1 MLDGKTVFPLSE
13 ICDGIY
19 SNSELPCGK
28 YNITPPVFIGE
39 NTEISDGADLGPY
52 TVVGDGCFIGEKAF
66 VRGSIMLNKSAAL
79 RGADISGAVM
89 GVNSVAEENSKMS
102 LGSVL
107 CEKTTVGRNMAVGE
121 NVKVTPKPHGGISAP
136 KSQPQAYYYG
146 ENITALGSRG
156 TDSLFGDFD
165 IGLFCKV
172 GRALGSCEFGTRTG
186 IGYDDS
192 VSSAAAVKAVTAGL
206 ISSGSHVF
214 DFGRCF
220 CQKSLFLF
228 FLFSR
233 LRNLHLF
240 GKERYSFGVLR
251 KRRIAVI
258 ARFRAGT

>member
-121 NVKVTPKPHGGISAP
+121 NVKVTPKPHGGVSAP
-136 KSQPQAYYYG
+136 ESQPQAYYYA
-146 ENITALGSRG
+146 E
-156 TDSLFGDFD
+156 
-165 IGLFCKV
+165 K
-172 GRALGSCEFGTRTG
+172 
-186 IGYDDS
+186 Y
-192 VSSAAAVKAVTAGL
+192 
-206 ISSGSHVF
+206 
-214 DFGRCF
+214 
-220 CQKSLFLF
+220 
-228 FLFSR
+228 
-233 LRNLHLF
+233 
-240 GKERYSFGVLR
+240 Y
-251 KRRIAVI
+251 
-258 ARFRAGT
+258 RFRQPRYRFAFRRF